1 MLCSKASTCL
11 AFLIATI
18 ATPAQALSPQQL
30 VAKCA
35 PIVAAPVESCRLER
49 LAVGNTNEL
58 YSLCTDDARYL
69 VRVFGENAAL
79 AFDRDRENVVFGELA
94 ARGLAPRL
102 LGTFDGGRVEGWLEG
117 RPATA
122 AECAAAGASVARA
135 LGRLHAEGP
144 ADAARPWAWTTAET
158 WLENARRRQAAF
170 ADDPSPYAARVRA
183 LDLDAVSS
191 ALDEL
196 RVALPEDLPACFCH
210 NDLSNTNVL
219 LAGDGAV
226 SLVDFEYG
234 GSNFRGFDLAT
245 HLSHWAGG
253 AVDGLYDDA
262 AYPDDARPF
271 VEAYCAATGAGAA
284 AVEAEIA
291 AALPLAH
298 AVWGLWAICSLPDVE
313 EAPFSHIEYAERRLA
328 ACSRA
333 MPRPDDGMQ
342 RAETARPDDGMKQ
355 AETARADDGMQKAET
370 ALYGALDGAV
380 ALLGTVVFAT
390 TCLNVAGYGVVVEDG
405 GLLFGTLPELRMRAT
420 LAGD

>member
-1 MLCSKASTCL
+1 M
-11 AFLIATI
+11 
-18 ATPAQALSPQQL
+18 
-30 VAKCA
+30 
-35 PIVAAPVESCRLER
+35 
-49 LAVGNTNEL
+49 
-58 YSLCTDDARYL
+58 
-69 VRVFGENAAL
+69 
-79 AFDRDRENVVFGELA
+79 
-94 ARGLAPRL
+94 
-102 LGTFDGGRVEGWLEG
+102 
-117 RPATA
+117 
-122 AECAAAGASVARA
+122 
-135 LGRLHAEGP
+135 
-144 ADAARPWAWTTAET
+144 
-158 WLENARRRQAAF
+158 
-170 ADDPSPYAARVRA
+170 
-183 LDLDAVSS
+183 
-191 ALDEL
+191 
-196 RVALPEDLPACFCH
+196 
-210 NDLSNTNVL
+210 L

-262 AYPDDARPF
+262 AYPDDARQF

-405 GLLFGTLPELRMRAT
+405 GLLFGTLPELQMRAT

>member
-18 ATPAQALSPQQL
+18 ATPARALSPQQL
-30 VAKCA
+30 VTKCA

-49 LAVGNTNEL
+49 LSVGNTNEL
-58 YSLCTDDARYL
+58 YSLRTDDARYL

-158 WLENARRRQAAF
+158 WLPNARRRQAAF
-170 ADDPSPYAARVRA
+170 ADDPSPYAARIRA
-183 LDLDAVSS
+183 LDLDAVAR
-191 ALDEL
+191 ALDDL
-196 RVALPEDLPACFCH
+196 RTALPEDLPTCFCH

-219 LAGDGAV
+219 LADDGRV

-234 GSNFRGFDLAT
+234 GTNYRGFDLAT

-253 AVDGLYDDA
+253 AVDGRYDDA
-262 AYPDDARPF
+262 RYPQNHDAKSF
-271 VEAYCAATGAGAA
+271 VDAYCAATGADAD
-284 AVEAEIA
+284 AVEAEVK

-298 AVWGLWAICSLPDVE
+298 AVWGLWAVCSLPVVE
-313 EAPFSHIEYAERRLA
+313 EAPFSHVEYAERRLA
-328 ACSRA
+328 ACLRA
-333 MPRPDDGMQ
+333 MSPPEDDGV
-342 RAETARPDDGMKQ
+342 
-355 AETARADDGMQKAET
+355 ARAAES
-370 ALYGALDGAV
+370 ALYGALDGAIAV
-380 ALLGTVVFAT
+380 LGAVVFAT

>member
-1 MLCSKASTCL
+1 M
-11 AFLIATI
+11 IA
-18 ATPAQALSPQQL
+18 AHSLSPQQL
-30 VAKCA
+30 VATCA
-35 PIVAAPVESCRLER
+35 PLVAAPVESCRLER

-58 YSLCTDDARYL
+58 YSLCVDDGARYL
-69 VRVFGENAAL
+69 VRVFGANAAL

-122 AECAAAGASVARA
+122 AECAGECAAVARA

-262 AYPDDARPF
+262 AYPQNARQF